1 MPGTTQYIDT
11 DGGLA
16 VSTVRDG
23 VLTRGARGFGALVC
37 LLLALLT
44 AGWII
49 RDLTIAQ
56 HAADV
61 WWTWLGETRR
71 PREFTAWATSALDPL
86 LVLGALVVAV
96 AAVRGAVPSSVAAGA
111 LLSLAAATALLRAP
125 LVWML
130 GAGWLQGLDSGLTA
144 RARLTAI
151 AQLALAVALVV
162 VVAAGRRPGNRAGRH
177 TGRAARGLPAV
188 ASSAYG
194 VVHAV
199 PYGPEP
205 ERPGR
210 PYKGAAVTAGV
221 LLGAAGL
228 AVAGWEIH
236 WQRQLDGDVY
246 RKGLLGD
253 ASVFRALLQP
263 PVHWQAAALALLALG
278 AAAAVLRR
286 APWARPAAMT
296 AAALLLV
303 HAAVALVFAVRT
315 GEFGHLGALPLRAQL
330 EAGSAA
336 FVAVAGL
343 AALGAAA
350 RPGVPDEVVD
360 ADGVLAYGSA
370 PGEARPPHAPPP
382 PSRLPPGW

>member
-1 MPGTTQYIDT
+1 MSTT
-11 DGGLA
+11 
-16 VSTVRDG
+16 RDG
-23 VLTRGARGFGALVC
+23 VLTRGARGIGALAC

-44 AGWII
+44 AGWIV

-56 HAADV
+56 HGADV
-61 WWTWLGETRR
+61 CWTWLGEARR

-86 LVLGALVVAV
+86 LMLGALVVAV
-96 AAVRGAVPSSVAAGA
+96 ATVRSAVLSSVAAGA
-111 LLSLAAATALLRAP
+111 LLSLAAATALLRLP

-151 AQLALAVALVV
+151 TQLALAVVLIVV
-162 VVAAGRRPGNRAGRH
+162 VVAGRRRGGRAGRYARH
-177 TGRAARGLPAV
+177 GARGLPEV
-188 ASSAYG
+188 ASWAYG
-194 VVHAV
+194 VVHAA
-199 PYGPEP
+199 PSGARP

-210 PYKGAAVTAGV
+210 PYKGASVTAGV

-236 WQRQLDGDVY
+236 WQQRLGGDVY

-263 PVHWQAAALALLALG
+263 PVHWQATALALLALA

-303 HAAVALVFAVRT
+303 HGAVALVFAVRT
-315 GEFGHLGALPLRAQL
+315 GEFGRLGTLPVQARL
-330 EAGSAA
+330 EVGTAA
-336 FVAVAGL
+336 FVAAAGL
-343 AALGAAA
+343 AALIAAA
-350 RPGVPDEVVD
+350 RPGVP
-360 ADGVLAYGSA
+360 AAAHHTDGVLAYGSA

>member
-1 MPGTTQYIDT
+1 MSTT
-11 DGGLA
+11 
-16 VSTVRDG
+16 RDG
-23 VLTRGARGFGALVC
+23 VLTRGARGIGALVC

-56 HAADV
+56 HGADV
-61 WWTWLGETRR
+61 WWTWLGEARR

-86 LVLGALVVAV
+86 LTLGALVVAV
-96 AAVRGAVPSSVAAGA
+96 ATVRSAVQSSVAAGA
-111 LLSLAAATALLRAP
+111 LLSLAAATVVLRLP

-130 GAGWLQGLDSGLTA
+130 GAGWLQGLEGGLTA

-151 AQLALAVALVV
+151 TQLALAVVLIVV
-162 VVAAGRRPGNRAGRH
+162 VVAGRRRDGRADRYARH
-177 TGRAARGLPAV
+177 AARGLPLV

-199 PYGPEP
+199 PSGAGP

-210 PYKGAAVTAGV
+210 PYRGAAVTAGV

-236 WQRQLDGDVY
+236 WQQRLDGDVY

-303 HAAVALVFAVRT
+303 HGAVALAFAVRT
-315 GEFGHLGALPLRAQL
+315 GEFGRLGALPAWARL
-330 EAGSAA
+330 EMGTAA
-336 FVAVAGL
+336 FVAAAGL
-343 AALGAAA
+343 AALIAAA
-350 RPGVPDEVVD
+350 RPGTPDVSHLT
-360 ADGVLAYGSA
+360 DGVLAYGSA

>member
-1 MPGTTQYIDT
+1 MPGTTRYNDT

-16 VSTVRDG
+16 VSTARDG
-23 VLTRGARGFGALVC
+23 VLTRGARGLGALVC

-44 AGWII
+44 AGWVI
-49 RDLTIAQ
+49 RDLTIAE
-56 HAADV
+56 HGADV
-61 WWTWLGETRR
+61 WWTWLGEARR

-86 LVLGALVVAV
+86 LVLGALAVAV
-96 AAVRGAVPSSVAAGA
+96 AAVRTAVAPSVAAGA
-111 LLSLAAATALLRAP
+111 LVSLAAATALLRLP

-130 GAGWLQGLDSGLTA
+130 GAGWLQGLDSGLTT
-144 RARLTAI
+144 RARLTAL
-151 AQLALAVALVV
+151 AQLALALALFV
-162 VVAAGRRPGNRAGRH
+162 VVALGRRPGGG
-177 TGRAARGLPAV
+177 TGRRPGHRVRGLPAG

-199 PYGPEP
+199 SHGPEP
-205 ERPGR
+205 ARHGR
-210 PYKGAAVTAGV
+210 PHRGAARTAGV

-236 WQRQLDGDVY
+236 WQRQLDADVY

-253 ASVFRALLQP
+253 ASVFRALLEP

-286 APWARPAAMT
+286 APWSRPAALT

-303 HAAVALVFAVRT
+303 HGATALVFAART
-315 GEFGHLGALPLRAQL
+315 GELGRLGALPLRAQL
-330 EAGSAA
+330 EAGTAA
-336 FVAVAGL
+336 FLTAAGL
-343 AALGAAA
+343 IVLYAAA
-350 RPGVPDEVVD
+350 RSGVPD
-360 ADGVLAYGSA
+360 AAPGGDGVLAYGSA